1 MSASV
6 RVSLPTG
13 QERSLPRYEAV
24 GCALNETVVQEEVP
38 GGSPFAEH
46 DARNFITS
54 EVRSLLSSRGSIRA
68 IDSGRS
74 LCDEPTNEF
83 IEQTLVFRSSIRAV
97 TNGNG
102 NHSQAQDID
111 IPQRFCEQSWLSL
124 LALPLPHCP
133 AKQAVIL
140 QFVKAPPL
148 PHTRSNL
155 AMARMRHSTS
165 SDSRTS
171 RLAP

>member
-24 GCALNETVVQEEVP
+24 RCALSEIVVREEVP

-54 EVRSLLSSRGSIRA
+54 EVRSLLSTCGSIRA
-68 IDSGRS
+68 IDPGRS
-74 LCDEPTNEF
+74 LCHEPTNEF
-83 IEQTLVFRSSIRAV
+83 IEQTLVCRSSIRAA

-111 IPQRFCEQSWLSL
+111 ILQRFCEQSSLSL
-124 LALPLPHCP
+124 FALPLPYCP

-140 QFVKAPPL
+140 QFRKSAASSPYALKPRNGT
-148 PHTRSNL
+148 HETFNL
-155 AMARMRHSTS
+155 
-165 SDSRTS
+165 
-171 RLAP
+171 L